1 MLQINYSNSN
11 QNEQLTH
18 DETGPVEFGRSPGM
32 TGARHQILVDDFVSR
47 DQLLIE
53 QFDADTVRVQN
64 VSTKVPVTLADGT
77 LIGPGSE
84 LLLNVPVRLTTGH
97 TQIEIQSPSATGSEN
112 HGSSLRTI
120 SAPVSSVPAA
130 GGFKFD
136 SAPDSGTLVGWF
148 ETLINIQKATP
159 GSDAF
164 YEQTARAIVDLIG
177 LDYGLVLIRK
187 GSDWKILS
195 GYAATPDVSLHF
207 SRTILQNVLN
217 EARTFVLDDNS
228 SADAESLTNVESA
241 VASPV
246 FDPTGKEIIGA
257 IYGARQSSMMSAST
271 GIRDLEAQL
280 VQVIAS
286 VVGTGLAR
294 VQSEA
299 EAARRRVQFEQF
311 VSPVVARELDRD
323 PGLLAGRDREVSV
336 LFADIRNFSRLSERI
351 GAENVCRLVQSIMNR
366 LNACVREFDGTTVCY
381 LGDGLMAMWNAP
393 VDQPN
398 HPLLA
403 CRAALAMQKQLPD
416 LNREWGEKLDT
427 ELGIGVGVNTGI
439 AMVGNTGSDE
449 KPHYGP
455 LGHHVN
461 LASRVEGAT
470 KHLGVPILVTG
481 DVRSKLDSSVE
492 TRRIC
497 QVRVVGM
504 NTPVSLYELRGDV
517 DDNWR
522 QRRDIYESALAHY
535 EAGEWAQAC
544 QSLNP
549 LLAATEST
557 FDLPSLGLMSRSIE
571 HIKSPPVEFDPVWNL
586 SSK

>member
-1 MLQINYSNSN
+1 M
-11 QNEQLTH
+11 
-18 DETGPVEFGRSPGM
+18 
-32 TGARHQILVDDFVSR
+32 AR
-47 DQLLIE
+47 
-53 QFDADTVRVQN
+53 
-64 VSTKVPVTLADGT
+64 
-77 LIGPGSE
+77 
-84 LLLNVPVRLTTGH
+84 
-97 TQIEIQSPSATGSEN
+97 
-112 HGSSLRTI
+112 
-120 SAPVSSVPAA
+120 
-130 GGFKFD
+130 GFKFD
-136 SAPDSGTLVGWF
+136 GVPDSTTLVGWF
-148 ETLINIQKATP
+148 ETLVNIQKATP

-177 LDYGLVLIRK
+177 LDCGLVLLRD
-187 GSDWKILS
+187 GTGWKVLA
-195 GYAATPDVSLHF
+195 GHAATPDISLHF
-207 SRTILQNVLN
+207 SRTILQNVV
-217 EARTFVLDDNS
+217 EERRTFVLDDDS
-228 SADAESLTNVESA
+228 GTAAESLTNVESA

-246 FDPTGKEIIGA
+246 FDTTGKDIIGA
-257 IYGARQSSMMSAST
+257 IYGARQSSVMSATT
-271 GIRDLEAQL
+271 GIQDLEAQL

-311 VSPVVARELDRD
+311 VSPIVARELDRD
-323 PGLLAGRDREVSV
+323 PGLLGGRDREISV

-366 LNACVREFDGTTVCY
+366 LNACVREFGGTTVCY

-393 VDQPN
+393 VDQAD

-403 CRAALAMQKQLPD
+403 CQAALAMQKQLPD
-416 LNREWGEKLDT
+416 LNREWSEKLDT
-427 ELGIGVGVNTGI
+427 ELGIGVGVNTGV

-470 KHLGVPILVTG
+470 KHLGVPILITG
-481 DVRSKLDSSVE
+481 DVQARLDPSIE

-504 NTPVSLYELRGDV
+504 STPVSLFELRGDA
-517 DDNWR
+517 DDKWR
-522 QRRDIYESALAHY
+522 QRRDIYEAALAQY
-535 EAGEWAQAC
+535 EAGEWSQAC

-549 LLAATEST
+549 LLAATQST

-571 HIKSPPVEFDPVWNL
+571 HIKSPPIDFDPVWNL

>member
-1 MLQINYSNSN
+1 MLQISYANAN
-11 QNEQLTH
+11 QREQLTH
-18 DETGPVEFGRSPGM
+18 DESGPVEFGRSPAL
-32 TGARHQILVDDFVSR
+32 TGTRHQVLIDDFVSR
-47 DQLLIE
+47 DQLLIQ

-64 VSTKVPVTLADGT
+64 VSSKVPVTLADGT
-77 LIGPGSE
+77 VISPGSE
-84 LLLNVPVRLTTGH
+84 LLLNVPVRLTTGR
-97 TQIEIQSPSATGSEN
+97 TNIEVQSPTATGT
-112 HGSSLRTI
+112 HGSSMRTI
-120 SAPVSSVPAA
+120 SAPVSPSKTPGA
-130 GGFKFD
+130 FKFD
-136 SAPDSGTLVGWF
+136 GVPDSTTLVGWF
-148 ETLINIQKATP
+148 ETLVNIQRATP

-164 YEQTARAIVDLIG
+164 YNQTARAIVELIG
-177 LDYGLVLIRK
+177 LDCGLVLLRD

-195 GYAATPDVSLHF
+195 AHAATPDVSMRF
-207 SRTILQNVLN
+207 SRTILQNVVG
-217 EARTFVLDDNS
+217 EARTFVLDDEPAAAS
-228 SADAESLTNVESA
+228 ESLTNVESA

-246 FDPTGKEIIGA
+246 FDPTGEEIIGA
-257 IYGARQSSMMSAST
+257 IYGARQSSMISAST

-294 VQSEA
+294 LQSEA

-323 PGLLAGRDREVSV
+323 PRLLGGRDREISV

-393 VDQPN
+393 VDQVD

-403 CRAALAMQKQLPD
+403 CKAALAMQAQLPD
-416 LNREWGEKLDT
+416 LNKEWGEKLDT
-427 ELGIGVGVNTGI
+427 ELGIGVGVNTGV

-470 KHLGVPILVTG
+470 KHLGVPILITG
-481 DVRSKLDSSVE
+481 DVRAKLDSSIE

-504 NTPVSLYELRGDV
+504 NTPVSLFELRGNT

-522 QRRDIYESALAHY
+522 QRRDIYEAALAQY
-535 EAGEWAQAC
+535 EAGDWAQAC

-549 LLAATEST
+549 LLAATKST

-571 HIKSPPVEFDPVWNL
+571 HIKSPPVDFDPVWNL

>member
-1 MLQINYSNSN
+1 MLQISYANAN
-11 QNEQLTH
+11 QREQLTH
-18 DETGPVEFGRSPGM
+18 DESGPVEFGRSPAL
-32 TGARHQILVDDFVSR
+32 TGTRHQVLIDDFVSR
-47 DQLLIE
+47 DQLLIQ

-64 VSTKVPVTLADGT
+64 VSSKVPVTLADGT
-77 LIGPGSE
+77 VISPGSE
-84 LLLNVPVRLTTGH
+84 LLLNVPVRLTTGR
-97 TQIEIQSPSATGSEN
+97 TNIEVQSPTATGT
-112 HGSSLRTI
+112 HGSSMRTI
-120 SAPVSSVPAA
+120 SAPVSPSKTPGA
-130 GGFKFD
+130 FKFD
-136 SAPDSGTLVGWF
+136 GVPDSTTLVGWF
-148 ETLINIQKATP
+148 ETLVNIQRATP

-164 YEQTARAIVDLIG
+164 YNQTARAIVELIG
-177 LDYGLVLIRK
+177 LDCGLVLLRD

-195 GYAATPDVSLHF
+195 AHAATPDVSMRF
-207 SRTILQNVLN
+207 SRTILQNVVG
-217 EARTFVLDDNS
+217 EARTFVLDDEPAAAS
-228 SADAESLTNVESA
+228 ESLTNVESA

-246 FDPTGKEIIGA
+246 FDPTGEEIIGA
-257 IYGARQSSMMSAST
+257 IYGARQSSMISAST

-294 VQSEA
+294 LQSEA

-323 PGLLAGRDREVSV
+323 PGLLGGRDREISV

-393 VDQPN
+393 VDQVD

-403 CRAALAMQKQLPD
+403 CKAALAMQAQLPD
-416 LNREWGEKLDT
+416 LNKEWGEKLDT
-427 ELGIGVGVNTGI
+427 ELGIGVGVNTGV

-470 KHLGVPILVTG
+470 KHLGVPILITG
-481 DVRSKLDSSVE
+481 DVRAKLDSSIE

-504 NTPVSLYELRGDV
+504 NTPVSLFELHGEA
-517 DDNWR
+517 DDKWR
-522 QRRDIYESALAHY
+522 QRRDIYEAALAQY
-535 EAGEWAQAC
+535 EAGDWAQAC

-549 LLAATEST
+549 LLAATKST

-571 HIKSPPVEFDPVWNL
+571 HIKSPPVDFDPVWNL

>member
-1 MLQINYSNSN
+1 MLQISYRNSS
-11 QNEQLTH
+11 QNEQFSH
-18 DETGPVEFGRSPGM
+18 DEAGPIEFGRSPAL
-32 TGARHQILVDDFVSR
+32 TGARHEVLVDDFVSR

-53 QFDADTVRVQN
+53 QFDTDTVRVQN
-64 VSTKVPVTLADGT
+64 VSSKVPVTLADGT
-77 LIGPGSE
+77 VIGPGSE
-84 LLLNVPVRLTTGH
+84 LLVEVPVRLQTGR
-97 TQIEIQSPSATGSEN
+97 TQIEIQSPTATGQR
-112 HGSSLRTI
+112 GSSLRSI
-120 SAPVSSVPAA
+120 AAPVSRAA
-130 GGFKFD
+130 PTVGFRFD
-136 SAPDSGTLVGWF
+136 DVPDSTTLVGWF
-148 ETLINIQKATP
+148 ETLVSIQNATP

-177 LDYGLVLIRK
+177 LECGLVLLRN
-187 GSDWKILS
+187 GNDWKILA
-195 GYAATPDVSLHF
+195 GQAATPDTSLHF
-207 SRTILQNVLN
+207 SRTILQNVLD
-217 EARTFVLDDNS
+217 ERRTFVLDDYPGE
-228 SADAESLTNVESA
+228 ATDSLSNIESA
-241 VASPV
+241 VASPI
-246 FDPTGKEIIGA
+246 FDANGNDIIGA
-257 IYGARQSSMMSAST
+257 IYGARQSSPIAAST

-294 VQSEA
+294 VQSET

-323 PGLLAGRDREVSV
+323 PGLLAGRDREISV

-366 LNACVREFDGTTVCY
+366 LNACVREFGGTTVCY

-393 VDQPN
+393 VEQPD

-403 CRAALAMQKQLPD
+403 CQAALAMQKQLPD
-416 LNREWGEKLDT
+416 LNREWSDQLDT
-427 ELGIGVGVNTGI
+427 ELGIGVGVNTGL

-470 KHLGVPILVTG
+470 KHLGVPILVTDG
-481 DVRSKLDSSVE
+481 VRSQVDSSID

-504 NTPVSLYELRGDV
+504 NTPVSLFELRGDA
-517 DDNWR
+517 DDSWR
-522 QRRDIYESALAHY
+522 QRRDIYETALSQY
-535 EAGEWAQAC
+535 EAGEWSQAC
-544 QSLNP
+544 QTLNP

-571 HIKSPPVEFDPVWNL
+571 HIKSPPVDFDPVWNL
-586 SSK
+586 TSK

>member
-1 MLQINYSNSN
+1 MLQITYANAN
-11 QNEQLTH
+11 QREQLTH
-18 DETGPVEFGRSPGM
+18 DESGPVEFGRSPAM
-32 TGARHQILVDDFVSR
+32 TGARHQVLIDDFVSR

-53 QFDADTVRVQN
+53 QFDSDTVRVQN
-64 VSTKVPVTLADGT
+64 VSSKVPVTLADGT
-77 LIGPGSE
+77 VIGPGSE
-84 LLLNVPVRLTTGH
+84 LLVNVPVRLTTGR
-97 TQIEIQSPSATGSEN
+97 TNIEVQSPTATGSR
-112 HGSSLRTI
+112 GSSMRTI
-120 SAPVSSVPAA
+120 SAPVSSSATP
-130 GGFKFD
+130 GSFKFD
-136 SAPDSGTLVGWF
+136 GVPDSTTLVGWF
-148 ETLINIQKATP
+148 ETLVNIQKATP

-164 YEQTARAIVDLIG
+164 YEQTACAIVDLIG
-177 LDYGLVLIRK
+177 LDCGLVLLRD
-187 GSDWKILS
+187 GTDWKILS
-195 GYAATPDVSLHF
+195 GHAANPEVSLHF
-207 SRTILQNVLN
+207 SRTILQNVVD
-217 EARTFVLDDNS
+217 EARTFVLDDDPAAAS
-228 SADAESLTNVESA
+228 ESLTNVESA

-246 FDPTGKEIIGA
+246 FDSSGKEIIGA
-257 IYGARQSSMMSAST
+257 IYGSRQSSVMTAAT

-294 VQSEA
+294 VQSET

-323 PGLLAGRDREVSV
+323 PELLGGRDREISV

-351 GAENVCRLVQSIMNR
+351 GAENVCRLVQSIMNQ

-393 VDQPN
+393 VDQTE

-403 CRAALAMQKQLPD
+403 CQAALAMQKQLPD
-416 LNREWGEKLDT
+416 LNKEWGEKLDT
-427 ELGIGVGVNTGI
+427 ELGIGVGVNTGV

-470 KHLGVPILVTG
+470 KHLGVAILITG
-481 DVRSKLDSSVE
+481 DVRAKLGSSVE
-492 TRRIC
+492 TRRVC

-504 NTPVSLYELRGDV
+504 NTPVSLYELRGDA
-517 DDNWR
+517 DDSWR
-522 QRRDIYESALAHY
+522 QRRDVYEKALAHY
-535 EAGEWAQAC
+535 EAGEWTQAC

-549 LLAATEST
+549 LLAATDST

-571 HIKSPPVEFDPVWNL
+571 HIKSPPIEFDPVWNL
-586 SSK
+586 TSK

>member
-1 MLQINYSNSN
+1 MLQISYANAN
-11 QNEQLTH
+11 QREQLTH
-18 DETGPVEFGRSPGM
+18 DEAGPVEFGRSPAM
-32 TGARHQILVDDFVSR
+32 TGARHQVLIDDFVSR

-53 QFDADTVRVQN
+53 QFDPNTVRVQN
-64 VSTKVPVTLADGT
+64 VSSKVPVTLADGT

-84 LLLNVPVRLTTGH
+84 LLVNVPVRLTTGR
-97 TQIEIQSPSATGSEN
+97 TNIDVQSPAATGSR
-112 HGSSLRTI
+112 GSSMRTI
-120 SAPVSSVPAA
+120 SAPVSSSGKSGA
-130 GGFKFD
+130 FKFD
-136 SAPDSGTLVGWF
+136 GVPDSTTLVGWF
-148 ETLINIQKATP
+148 ETLVNIQKATP

-164 YEQTARAIVDLIG
+164 YEQTGSAIVDLIG
-177 LDYGLVLIRK
+177 LDCGLVLLRD
-187 GSDWKILS
+187 GGDWTILS
-195 GYAATPDVSLHF
+195 GRAANPEVSLHF
-207 SRTILQNVLN
+207 SRTILQNVVD
-217 EARTFVLDDNS
+217 EARTFVLDDDPAAAS
-228 SADAESLTNVESA
+228 ESLTNVESA

-246 FDPTGKEIIGA
+246 FDSSGKEIIGA
-257 IYGARQSSMMSAST
+257 IYGSRQSSVMTATT

-294 VQSEA
+294 VQSET

-323 PGLLAGRDREVSV
+323 PELLRGRDREISV
-336 LFADIRNFSRLSERI
+336 LFADIRNFSRLSERN

-366 LNACVREFDGTTVCY
+366 LNTCVREFDGTTVCY

-393 VDQPN
+393 VDQAD

-403 CRAALAMQKQLPD
+403 CQAALAMQKQLPD
-416 LNREWGEKLDT
+416 LNKEWGEKLDT
-427 ELGIGVGVNTGI
+427 ELGIGVGVNTGV

-481 DVRSKLDSSVE
+481 DVRAKLDSSVE
-492 TRRIC
+492 TRRVC

-504 NTPVSLYELRGDV
+504 NTPVSLFELRGDA
-517 DDNWR
+517 DDSWR
-522 QRRDIYESALAHY
+522 QRRDIYETALAHY
-535 EAGEWAQAC
+535 EAGEWPQAC

-549 LLAATEST
+549 LLAATDST

-571 HIKSPPVEFDPVWNL
+571 HIKSPPIEFDPVWNL
-586 SSK
+586 NSK

>member
-1 MLQINYSNSN
+1 MLQISYANAN
-11 QNEQLTH
+11 QREQLTH
-18 DETGPVEFGRSPGM
+18 DESGPVEFGRSPAL
-32 TGARHQILVDDFVSR
+32 TGTRHQVLIDDFVSR
-47 DQLLIE
+47 DQLLIQ

-64 VSTKVPVTLADGT
+64 VSSKVPVTLADGT
-77 LIGPGSE
+77 VISPGSE
-84 LLLNVPVRLTTGH
+84 LLLNVPVRLTTGR
-97 TQIEIQSPSATGSEN
+97 TNIEVQSPTATGT
-112 HGSSLRTI
+112 HGSSMRTI
-120 SAPVSSVPAA
+120 SAPVSPSKTPGA
-130 GGFKFD
+130 FKFD
-136 SAPDSGTLVGWF
+136 GVPDSTTLVGWF
-148 ETLINIQKATP
+148 ETLVNIQRATP

-164 YEQTARAIVDLIG
+164 YNQTARAIVELIG
-177 LDYGLVLIRK
+177 LDCGLVLLRD

-195 GYAATPDVSLHF
+195 AHAATPDVSMRF
-207 SRTILQNVLN
+207 SRTILQNVVG
-217 EARTFVLDDNS
+217 EARTFVLDDEPAAAS
-228 SADAESLTNVESA
+228 ESLTNVESA

-246 FDPTGKEIIGA
+246 FDPTGEEIIGA
-257 IYGARQSSMMSAST
+257 IYGARQSSMISAST

-294 VQSEA
+294 LQSEA

-323 PGLLAGRDREVSV
+323 PGLLGGRDREISV

-393 VDQPN
+393 VDQVD

-403 CRAALAMQKQLPD
+403 CKAALAMQAQLPD
-416 LNREWGEKLDT
+416 LNKEWGEKLDT
-427 ELGIGVGVNTGI
+427 ELGIGVGVNTGV

-470 KHLGVPILVTG
+470 KHLGVPILITG
-481 DVRSKLDSSVE
+481 DVRAKLDSSIE

-504 NTPVSLYELRGDV
+504 NTPVSLFELRGNT

-522 QRRDIYESALAHY
+522 QRRDIYEAALAQY
-535 EAGEWAQAC
+535 EAGDWAQAC

-549 LLAATEST
+549 LLAATKST

-571 HIKSPPVEFDPVWNL
+571 HIKSPPVDFDPVWNL